1 MNSARRVGAQRS
13 PVTWPGLTSS
23 SSWVLASL
31 ATFSL
36 ELINFDIDTGM
47 NT

>member
-13 PVTWPGLTSS
+13 PVTWPSLTSS
-23 SSWVLASL
+23 WILASL
-31 ATFSL
+31 ATFSV
-36 ELINFDIDTGM
+36 ELINFDIDMGM